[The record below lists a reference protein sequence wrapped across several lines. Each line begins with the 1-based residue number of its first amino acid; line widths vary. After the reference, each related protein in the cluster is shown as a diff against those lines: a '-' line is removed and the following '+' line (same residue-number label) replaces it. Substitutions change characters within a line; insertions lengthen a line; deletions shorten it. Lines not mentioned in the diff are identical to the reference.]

1 MTDRN
6 HTLQRQDFWD
16 SVDAAKPRTVGLGA
30 ARREAPVRP
39 KCKRRP
45 IAHCS
50 LLPRVF
56 DYSIRTSS
64 SSPTAPAEP
73 PPPPA
78 SRVAA
83 LAAPVETVPT
93 LHHLFASHHDSR
105 LERLHLLHGSRENS
119 MCGLSE
125 GVLLQPRAS
134 KGGPWRQL
142 ARSRE
147 RADGVART
155 NVQAW
160 GLHKYL
166 CKDSDLDAFRQ
177 PPLDR
182 TETDIYASTRKGE
195 PSCFS
200 R

>member
-1 MTDRN
+1 VRLLSGQN
-6 HTLQRQDFWD
+6 VSGVRL
-16 SVDAAKPRTVGLGA
+16 LI
-30 ARREAPVRP
+30 AR
-39 KCKRRP
+39 
-45 IAHCS
+45 
-50 LLPRVF
+50 F
-56 DYSIRTSS
+56 F
-64 SSPTAPAEP
+64 
-73 PPPPA
+73 PA
-78 SRVAA
+78 SSTTRSEPAVARQQLLLSRHLPQLPESQQVAA